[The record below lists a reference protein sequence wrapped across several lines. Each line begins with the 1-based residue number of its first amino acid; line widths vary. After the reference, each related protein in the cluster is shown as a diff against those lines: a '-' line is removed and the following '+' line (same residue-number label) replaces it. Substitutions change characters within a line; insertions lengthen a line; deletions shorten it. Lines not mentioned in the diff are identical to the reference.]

1 MPLAATFG
9 PGSTP
14 GRERAIIGA
23 RPSSNLFASFRAPGF
38 RLFYAYGTLA
48 AVDMNVRMSVHAW
61 LILEISN
68 NSELWV
74 GVYALALGTGQL
86 LFSLL
91 AGSIVDRFQRRTVL
105 LVEGVAGATLAWGLA
120 AGTAIGV
127 IGLGTAISLAFVTG
141 CLRAV
146 RFTATNRF
154 VYDLVGGE
162 RLVNGLSLWR
172 LANTPMMVA
181 GALLAGALIEW
192 MGIWAA
198 FAFIGAGLTTALP
211 FLALIRVT
219 GTVDRAGTNL
229 LQQTAEGLRY
239 AAENSS
245 LRALFTVSVVM
256 ETLGF
261 SFLVMIPVMAK
272 NVLAVGAVGMGFM
285 QAGVGVGMLI
295 ATLLMAASA
304 DSDRKARIVFLNALG
319 AGTALIA
326 FALSRSLLL
335 SALLAGATMAF
346 LNAYDLTLG
355 ALMQLVAP
363 PHLRGRA
370 ISLHSLAI
378 SFTALGGFALGA
390 VGSVIGVPVALLVS
404 GGGIVLNAVGRR
416 RALMRI
422 DRHMAGPRQ
431 PP

>member
-1 MPLAATFG
+1 MPTLAG
-9 PGSTP
+9 EIGIIST
-14 GRERAIIGA
+14 
-23 RPSSNLFASFRAPGF
+23 RPSSTMFASFRVPAF
-38 RLFYAYGTLA
+38 RLFYLNSTFA

-61 LILEISN
+61 LILELSN
-68 NSELWV
+68 GSELWV
-74 GVYALALGTGQL
+74 GVYALVLGAGQL

-91 AGSIVDRFQRRTVL
+91 AGSIVDRFQRRTIL
-105 LVEGVAGATLAWGLA
+105 LVEGVVGVTLAWGLA
-120 AGTAIGV
+120 AGTAADAV
-127 IGLGTAISLAFVTG
+127 GLGPAIGLAFVTG

-146 RFTATNRF
+146 RFTATNRL

-162 RLVNGLSLWR
+162 RLVNGISLWR

-181 GALLAGALIEW
+181 GALVAGVLIEW
-192 MGIWAA
+192 AGIWAA
-198 FAFIGAGLTTALP
+198 FAFIGAGLTVALP

-219 GTVDRAGTNL
+219 GTVDRSGSSL

-239 AAENSS
+239 AAENLS
-245 LRALFTVSVVM
+245 LRTLFTVSVVM

-272 NVLAVGAVGMGFM
+272 NVLMVDAVGMGFM
-285 QAGVGVGMLI
+285 QAGVGVGMLL
-295 ATLLMAASA
+295 ATLFMAASG
-304 DSDRKARIVFLNALG
+304 DSDRKARIVFLNAIG
-319 AGTALIA
+319 AGVALSA

-355 ALMQLVAP
+355 ALLQLVAP

-378 SFTALGGFALGA
+378 SFTALGGFAIGA
-390 VGSVIGVPVALLVS
+390 VGSVVGVPLALLVG
-404 GGGIVLNAVGRR
+404 GGGIVLNAAVRR
-416 RALMRI
+416 RALMHIRE
-422 DRHMAGPRQ
+422 HPPQ
-431 PP
+431 PPVVGRP